1 MCILVHFYLKSKNKE
16 TNDKQPSQSLIDDS
30 PLRLFPLLKADKL
43 KNNMQAKLHLE
54 KSSQGEMLLAF
65 KLLVYWYY
73 LLQIF
78 ATEWLNMIII
88 NQHGDFSSPYMQV
101 NFTNFFI
108 PSFECQ
114 AGAWAGTNA
123 NKISSHQTTYNWMIT
138 GPNNKVWIC
147 LYQ

>member
-1 MCILVHFYLKSKNKE
+1 
-16 TNDKQPSQSLIDDS
+16 
-30 PLRLFPLLKADKL
+30 
-43 KNNMQAKLHLE
+43 MQAKLHLE

>member
-65 KLLVYWYY
+65 KLLVY
-73 LLQIF
+73 
-78 ATEWLNMIII
+78 
-88 NQHGDFSSPYMQV
+88 
-101 NFTNFFI
+101 
-108 PSFECQ
+108 
-114 AGAWAGTNA
+114 
-123 NKISSHQTTYNWMIT
+123 
-138 GPNNKVWIC
+138 
-147 LYQ
+147 

>member
-108 PSFECQ
+108 PSFEFQ